1 MRSKKIW
8 VQIIGRA
15 NYVDDKI
22 YADYSQLI
30 GNLFTYYL
38 APVYVK
44 KLTKFLVDFKEEH
57 DWHIFPKTAGESTY
71 TITTSFS
78 FDRFFESS
86 PSEKKEL
93 LLKAVRD
100 GLLKLYE
107 YLGLNCD
114 DVNYAYKE
122 IIANEYRLTI
132 PFLTGG
138 KFNKQRTI
146 KASVIAEHF
155 LEYAMIYLIFTS
167 NLGIEV
173 NKIPLFKTMAHQ
185 FIYKQLIAFG
195 KWTADDVFSV
205 YNNTKEFWINVTPDG
220 EYSIHYSPN
229 QRDIEGIREE
239 INFLAKKV
247 FVEL

>member
-1 MRSKKIW
+1 MQSKKIW

-30 GNLFTYYL
+30 ENLFTYYL

-44 KLTKFLVDFKEEH
+44 KLTKLLIDFKEEH
-57 DWHIFPKTAGESTY
+57 DWHIFPKTTGESIY
-71 TITTSFS
+71 TIATSFS
-78 FDRFFESS
+78 FERFFASS
-86 PSEKKEL
+86 PSDKQEL

-132 PFLTGG
+132 PFLKGG

-146 KASVIAEHF
+146 KASVVAEH
-155 LEYAMIYLIFTS
+155 LL
-167 NLGIEV
+167 
-173 NKIPLFKTMAHQ
+173 
-185 FIYKQLIAFG
+185 
-195 KWTADDVFSV
+195 
-205 YNNTKEFWINVTPDG
+205 
-220 EYSIHYSPN
+220 
-229 QRDIEGIREE
+229 
-239 INFLAKKV
+239 
-247 FVEL
+247 